1 MDAIVSFIVG
11 IIQLAFFAAVI
22 LAIVAIWGYNTL
34 RRLAEAVK
42 ESESN
47 IGVAV
52 RKKVSLVNQLLDV
65 ASTYMDRETLVML
78 KVSQDASAA
87 GTERTYMQ
95 SGTVL
100 STIQG
105 IASKFPDLKASDQ
118 YSNLGNAISVSESE
132 VQSARQRYNAAI
144 KEYNSKRSALPHAL
158 YAGFLGFKP
167 AKYLDLDNIEAPDA
181 GVQKQ
186 IISDDGDRLNQLLG
200 MAGTK
205 VLDATKAAATQGK
218 LIAER
223 AAKQVQAEIA
233 SARTVSPAAE
243 FHYLDLAKTPQGPVS
258 RSELDALFSSGV
270 ITADTDVLDSN
281 KKTWTKYSTLIDAAV
296 Q

>member
-1 MDAIVSFIVG
+1 MGAIVSFIVG
-11 IIQLAFFAAVI
+11 IIQLAFFAAIV

-78 KVSQDASAA
+78 KVSQDANPTT
-87 GTERTYMQ
+87 GVEGTYMQ
-95 SGTVL
+95 SGTVF

-105 IASKFPDLKASDQ
+105 IAQKFPDLKASSQ
-118 YSNLGNAISVSESE
+118 YTNLANAISVSESE
-132 VQSARQRYNAAI
+132 VQNARQRYNAAI
-144 KEYNSKRSALPHAL
+144 REYNSKRSALPHAL
-158 YAGFLGFKP
+158 YAGFLGFKA
-167 AKYLDLDNIEAPDA
+167 AKYLDLDTIESPDA
-181 GVQKQ
+181 VVQKQ

-205 VLDATKAAATQGK
+205 VIDATKAAASQGR

-233 SARTVSPAAE
+233 SRSASTAE
-243 FHYLDLAKTPQGPVS
+243 FYYLDSSKTPQGPVS
-258 RSELDALFSSGV
+258 RAELDGMFSSGA
-270 ITADTDVLDSN
+270 IAADTDVLDSN
-281 KKTWTKYSTLIDAAV
+281 RKTWTKYATLIDAAV

>member
-105 IASKFPDLKASDQ
+105 IASKFPDLKGSDQ

-132 VQSARQRYNAAI
+132 VQNARQRYNAAI

-233 SARTVSPAAE
+233 SRAVSAAAE

-258 RSELDALFSSGV
+258 RSELDALFFSGV